1 MVAITRSKV
10 ISGPAWIPCDMQ
22 FYHQQSTDLRPFFD
36 PLWQGFEMI
45 VNMPRPEMTGILLHM
60 FHQTFSRHALKP
72 KLQVKV
78 SFSLSPFHVAFI
90 PDPWKWINSAPRTA
104 MDNAVWEIVK
114 GKRKLKKFCARQEN
128 LRPRKNR
135 PAFAF
140 FSRNGSLRSCGALEC
155 FHSVF
160 DPHYLLSISC
170 VNLPV
175 YINLY

>member
-1 MVAITRSKV
+1 
-10 ISGPAWIPCDMQ
+10 
-22 FYHQQSTDLRPFFD
+22 
-36 PLWQGFEMI
+36 MI

-72 KLQVKV
+72 KLRVRV

-90 PDPWKWINSAPRTA
+90 PDPWKRINSAPRTA

-140 FSRNGSLRSCGALEC
+140 FSWNGSLRSCGALEC

-160 DPHYLLSISC
+160 DPYYLLSISY

-175 YINLY
+175 YVKLCCMLMQNLVCSALTDRISVIL

>member
-1 MVAITRSKV
+1 MAKQKLKAWLACFLCWGNTIDSGFEGNRNYGQFLI

-22 FYHQQSTDLRPFFD
+22 FYHQQSTDLWPFFD

-72 KLQVKV
+72 KLRVRV

-128 LRPRKNR
+128 LRPRKIVQ
-135 PAFAF
+135 PLF
-140 FSRNGSLRSCGALEC
+140 FSFGMEAYGLVVL
-155 FHSVF
+155 
-160 DPHYLLSISC
+160 
-170 VNLPV
+170 
-175 YINLY
+175 